1 MRNNTPIGIIF
12 AAVFGP
18 NDPYTGMARKAV
30 RAERIGWNSDPTRP
44 TLFDADKM
52 LQQLIDADSGG
63 LSLAVRKDGRP
74 LVLQDVPKPAK
85 EVLRAWADGG
95 FDGRAAYALRWMY
108 GEPVE
113 TICAAL
119 RSLSVF
125 QEAGVPRNRV
135 GDLSEEGYDLGAI
148 GSMLAEGVPL
158 EYALAVL
165 TPDNPRAAPF

>member
-1 MRNNTPIGIIF
+1 MRNNTPIGVIF
-12 AAVFGP
+12 EAVFGP
-18 NDPYTGMARKAV
+18 DDPYTEMARKAV

-44 TLFDADKM
+44 TLFGADKM
-52 LQQLIDADSGG
+52 LQQLITAESGG

-74 LVLQDVPKPAK
+74 LVLQDVPEPAK

-108 GEPVE
+108 GEPIE

-119 RSLSVF
+119 RSLCVF
-125 QEAGVPRNRV
+125 QEAGISRNRV

-148 GSMLAEGVPL
+148 GALLAEGVPL
-158 EYALAVL
+158 EYALASIEP
-165 TPDNPRAAPF
+165 TTYRGAPF